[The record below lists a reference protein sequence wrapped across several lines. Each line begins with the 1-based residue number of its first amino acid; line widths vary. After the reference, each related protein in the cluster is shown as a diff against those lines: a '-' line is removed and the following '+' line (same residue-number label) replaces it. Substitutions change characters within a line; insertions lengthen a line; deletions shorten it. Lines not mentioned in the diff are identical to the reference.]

1 MTFLPPP
8 PLKHLANPKTKK
20 THITKSY
27 TGIAAF
33 TKLFEKAED
42 KPPKVVQENQPERRK
57 RLKSEQKASTSMF
70 LKIEKEAY
78 QRVFDPK
85 KSKDNT
91 PRDET
96 INMLTSEIPSNM
108 NMNIDVGALFNSAV
122 DKFQLQKRKVAMNP
136 YNTLFVGRLHY
147 SITDT
152 KLLREFDSFGKVND
166 IILVSDPYKKA
177 ESESESDPAQ
187 IQAATNGNG
196 KGKGKGRG
204 KKRGRDDAQQSQNE
218 NDSQL
223 QINNNN
229 NNTSNSRGYAFI
241 EYTSEADM
249 RNAFNRSDGRRL
261 EGKPIVVDVQRAG
274 TVPDWTPRKLG
285 GGIGCTR
292 IGPKQ
297 MNIHMPGRLDGR
309 FVQSR
314 GFTMNGM
321 TVDGGDVM
329 NMNDNRGGRGM
340 RGYREEE
347 RR

>member
-1 MTFLPPP
+1 MYGGGGAGAPPARGGNRNSEYGLEKGRKMTPRGEMAMSKAGPAVSLMPAHIKMTFLPPP

-177 ESESESDPAQ
+177 ESESDPAQ
-187 IQAATNGNG
+187 IQA
-196 KGKGKGRG
+196 
-204 KKRGRDDAQQSQNE
+204 Q
-218 NDSQL
+218 
-223 QINNNN
+223 
-229 NNTSNSRGYAFI
+229 
-241 EYTSEADM
+241 
-249 RNAFNRSDGRRL
+249 
-261 EGKPIVVDVQRAG
+261 
-274 TVPDWTPRKLG
+274 
-285 GGIGCTR
+285 
-292 IGPKQ
+292 
-297 MNIHMPGRLDGR
+297 H
-309 FVQSR
+309 
-314 GFTMNGM
+314 
-321 TVDGGDVM
+321 
-329 NMNDNRGGRGM
+329 
-340 RGYREEE
+340 
-347 RR
+347 